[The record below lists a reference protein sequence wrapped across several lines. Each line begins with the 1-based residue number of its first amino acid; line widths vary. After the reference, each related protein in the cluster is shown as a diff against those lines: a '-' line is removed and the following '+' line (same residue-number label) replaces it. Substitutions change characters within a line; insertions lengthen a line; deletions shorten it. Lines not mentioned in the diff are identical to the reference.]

1 MRVVHRKMIDMIRA
15 GKAGSPGG
23 NTTLT
28 KSACPFV
35 MSVYLHGRH
44 IADVANGYGTDD
56 APAVRFTLAGWPTP
70 TTRARINALL
80 HAFMNDGTTYHGV
93 GQRKGRQEYS
103 TWTYDREATCMRRT
117 DVVTREIDSCEWI
130 QA

>member
-1 MRVVHRKMIDMIRA
+1 MRVVHEKMIEMIRT
-15 GKAGSPGG
+15 GKPGNVGG

-35 MSVYLHGRH
+35 MSVYLHGHH
-44 IADVANGYGTDD
+44 IADVANGYGNDD
-56 APAVRFTLAGWPTP
+56 APAVRFTLAGWPTR

-80 HAFMNDGTTYHGV
+80 SEFASDDVNHFYV
-93 GQRKGRQEYS
+93 CQRKDAQIFGTGCDE
-103 TWTYDREATCMRRT
+103 
-117 DVVTREIDSCEWI
+117 REISSTEWVPVPQTRV